1 MSVKADGTL
10 LIETGI
16 DLSGFQGDCQKLQQ
30 AAKRAAQS
38 ISDIGDNLES
48 IMRQLASFALE
59 ADSNADTA
67 RQKAKGAGKEA
78 KSAAKSAKEASREAK
93 KAQKELQKLQEQ
105 EITISRWD
113 DTPPDYGD
121 DPVREMDVKN
131 PSLYGYS
138 PEIMKSIGVE
148 AKEAKAHVNQ
158 LLAEITR
165 TKEML
170 KSMEKEGKWFGD
182 EDYDDVYSDL
192 KVLNQEVKKYQEQ
205 LNIAADINPFDMES
219 FAGKIREAEQELARL
234 ASAGQG
240 LGNKDFDEAYRKLVL
255 LKEEAKE
262 YAKTLK
268 QTAVTG
274 DISNS
279 GNIGKSEKKIRDYGG
294 AVEEAKKKTKVFEK
308 VLGSVANRI
317 KKLSGMISAAMGK
330 LARGAGNGMKAMA
343 GLNRHTNKTRMSM
356 AKMLGTSILFS
367 TVFRAISAVTS
378 GIGEGFQNLA
388 MYCDTTNNSIS
399 ALMSAMTQLKNS
411 FATAFSPIL
420 TVVSPILVTFINL
433 IARALTYV
441 GMFFAALTGQSSFV
455 KAIGVQ
461 QDYRDSLSGTA
472 GAADDAADATGNLAD
487 ATEKAEKANE
497 SYLSGLDEVHRWE
510 TRETS
515 SNTGS
520 GGGGSTGPS
529 GSGGISPG
537 EMFETVPIENSIKG
551 LADKIKQ
558 LIQAEDW
565 EGLGEFIAAGINNG
579 LQKIY
584 NVISWDNVG
593 PKITAFIN
601 AFTTTFNSLVKYLD
615 FELMGRTIGAGIN
628 TLVNTFNLLIG
639 PGGIDFKQI
648 GSKLSQGLRGAIGE
662 IGWEELGN
670 LLGNYFMI
678 SWNILNGFVSD
689 MSRRSGAGLTG
700 WEELGQALGRAVNGA
715 FARIDFTQVGITLT
729 NGINGAF
736 ASLRAFAKT
745 TDWDGIADNV
755 SNGLNAAFY
764 NLNWAEAGQSL
775 NIFLG
780 NLAGFIVDVL
790 DSTDWEAVG
799 QGIGEFLGEVDWPTH
814 LWSMITAIVDAIG
827 DLFDGLEE
835 SGTAGKIAAFIGK
848 AFIAVKIA
856 DITGIGT
863 LVKKLVS
870 KIGANL
876 ISGSSI
882 SLVAE
887 KLKKLFGSGT
897 KDAGDL
903 LGNLGKA
910 ADTAATGGFK
920 KLLTAI
926 GSSGAGIGLIAVL
939 PIVTD
944 LFAGFI
950 EKLMGGNGITSQ
962 MGAAIHDLAGE
973 LQQMGTLTGEQ
984 TEEVWKLVEAWET
997 QGLTGEEMVTKLVE
1011 KFTEWGLS
1019 TDQVNAVLQDND
1031 FWTTKTAGD
1040 MELLTAGAGELGE
1053 GFSETAGQI
1062 DLSSITMKDAM
1073 GGVRDALWEL
1083 SLKSDE
1089 FGGTYQGVLMS
1100 MEDTVPASATA
1111 QEAVD
1116 MLVGQLEEAGVP
1128 TDEFIA
1134 KLQEKFPEATKA
1146 VKTSVDTHVVGARK
1160 TVESNMA
1167 SAEATVDS
1175 TTSNMKTDAENN
1187 LYGVQAAAEDS
1198 ASGANEAT
1206 VLSWGNSARE
1216 VTLKVREMKL
1226 AASTEL
1232 SNMTETVRGYS
1243 ESMYNIMTN
1252 KWEYMAS
1259 RIGTIISDMNSIDIG
1274 PKLNSTV
1281 NIIDDCWQRA
1291 ANHTAQIWDQISWTI
1306 SDSIAN
1312 IGNNIRR
1319 QMNSVISTVNYGISN
1334 INFSISGIE
1343 SAMNFGPW
1351 KIPTVNGYRTIG
1363 FHASFPR
1370 VSKVPYLASG
1380 AVIPPRSEFLAVLGD
1395 QKHGNNIEAPEGL
1408 LRKIVRE
1415 ESGGKQ
1421 AGGTY
1426 RFVAQMNRRTF
1437 FDEMI
1442 EEAKVRRDLN
1452 GANPFSLT

>member
-1 MSVKADGTL
+1 MAADGSIVIDTRVDT
-10 LIETGI
+10 TGI
-16 DLSGFQGDCQKLQQ
+16 KQGGKVISSQIANIGNDLSRQISHLGSIVKKTGAVIAGAFAIGKLVSFGRECLELGSDLEEVQNVVDVTFP
-30 AAKRAAQS
+30 AMTAQV
-38 ISDIGDNLES
+38 DK
-48 IMRQLASFALE
+48 F
-59 ADSNADTA
+59 
-67 RQKAKGAGKEA
+67 A
-78 KSAAKSAKEASREAK
+78 KSAAQNFGLSETMTKRFTGTFGAMAKAFGFSEKEAYNMGTALTGLAGDVASFYN
-93 KAQKELQKLQEQ
+93 
-105 EITISRWD
+105 IS
-113 DTPPDYGD
+113 
-121 DPVREMDVKN
+121 
-131 PSLYGYS
+131 
-138 PEIMKSIGVE
+138 
-148 AKEAKAHVNQ
+148 Q
-158 LLAEITR
+158 
-165 TKEML
+165 
-170 KSMEKEGKWFGD
+170 
-182 EDYDDVYSDL
+182 
-192 KVLNQEVKKYQEQ
+192 
-205 LNIAADINPFDMES
+205 
-219 FAGKIREAEQELARL
+219 
-234 ASAGQG
+234 
-240 LGNKDFDEAYRKLVL
+240 DEAYTKLKSVFTGETES
-255 LKEEAKE
+255 LKDLGVVMTQAALDQYALANGYGKTTAAMSEAEKVALRYAFVQQQLSAASGDFIRTSDSWANQVRILKLQVDSLKATIGQGFINLFTPIIKVINTVIGRLATLANAFKAFTELITGKKSSKGTGKAQTGFADSGIPALSDSYSDAADSADNLAGATHKVADATKE
-262 YAKTLK
+262 AEKAAKGYLSPLDEINKYSKFQQDGIT
-268 QTAVTG
+268 VPDSIGG
-274 DISNS
+274 DISGDI
-279 GNIGKSEKKIRDYGG
+279 GNVDY
-294 AVEEAKKKTKVFEK
+294 
-308 VLGSVANRI
+308 
-317 KKLSGMISAAMGK
+317 
-330 LARGAGNGMKAMA
+330 
-343 GLNRHTNKTRMSM
+343 
-356 AKMLGTSILFS
+356 
-367 TVFRAISAVTS
+367 
-378 GIGEGFQNLA
+378 
-388 MYCDTTNNSIS
+388 
-399 ALMSAMTQLKNS
+399 
-411 FATAFSPIL
+411 
-420 TVVSPILVTFINL
+420 
-433 IARALTYV
+433 
-441 GMFFAALTGQSSFV
+441 
-455 KAIGVQ
+455 
-461 QDYRDSLSGTA
+461 
-472 GAADDAADATGNLAD
+472 GNLAEGNTIID
-487 ATEKAEKANE
+487 QLNDSVSKLAE
-497 SYLSGLDEVHRWE
+497 L
-510 TRETS
+510 
-515 SNTGS
+515 
-520 GGGGSTGPS
+520 
-529 GSGGISPG
+529 
-537 EMFETVPIENSIKG
+537 IK
-551 LADKIKQ
+551 
-558 LIQAEDW
+558 AEDW
-565 EGLGEFIAAGINNG
+565 EGLGKYMADGINHG
-579 LQKIY
+579 LERIY
-584 NVISWDNVG
+584 AAINWNNVG
-593 PKITAFIN
+593 PKIIPFVD
-601 AFTTTFNSLVKYLD
+601 AFTRTFNSLVD
-615 FELMGRTIGAGIN
+615 NIDWELLGRTLGAGIN
-628 TLVNTFNLLIG
+628 TIVNTLDLLIV
-639 PGGIDFKQI
+639 GIDWKSI
-648 GSKLSQGLRGAIGE
+648 GNKFSDGIEGIISEVDWDNLGE
-662 IGWEELGN
+662 
-670 LLGNYFMI
+670 LLGNWFMV
-678 SWNILNGFVSD
+678 SWDIFNGMVHNLPYEDIGKAVADALNGIFQEISFTEI
-689 MSRRSGAGLTG
+689 GNTLATGL
-700 WEELGQALGRAVNGA
+700 NGA
-715 FARIDFTQVGITLT
+715 FTSLY
-729 NGINGAF
+729 NF
-736 ASLRAFAKT
+736 AVNF
-745 TDWDGIADNV
+745 DWKQMVDNV
-755 SNGLNAAFY
+755 ASGISTFFTEFDWKGNGKKLNV
-764 NLNWAEAGQSL
+764 
-775 NIFLG
+775 
-780 NLAGFIVDVL
+780 FIAKLL
-790 DSTDWEAVG
+790 DSLLEIAETTDWEAFG
-799 QGIGEFLGEVDWPTH
+799 RGIGEFLGEIDWIGH
-814 LWSMITAIVDAIG
+814 LWVMIKAIVDAIG

-856 DITGIGT
+856 DITGIGS

-882 SLVAE
+882 SIVAE

-962 MGAAIHDLAGE
+962 MGATIHDLAGE

-997 QGLTGEEMVTKLVE
+997 QGLTGEEMVTKLVD

-1232 SNMTETVRGYS
+1232 SNMTETVRSYS

-1274 PKLNSTV
+1274 PRLNSTV